1 MFRDNGEYGVK
12 YLNFEDADGNTCLLA
27 DSLEFSVEH
36 AVLRFGRG
44 DKMMYLNREQVKQII
59 PRLENFVK
67 TGEL

>member
-1 MFRDNGEYGVK
+1 MFKDNGEYGVK
-12 YLNFEDADGNTCLLA
+12 YLNFEDTEGNECLLA
-27 DSLEFSVEH
+27 DSLELSIEK

-59 PRLENFVK
+59 PRLESFVK